1 MKFKRSSGI
10 LLHISSLPGKYGIG
24 TFGTEAYEFVDFLIS
39 SRQRIW
45 QLLPLGHT
53 GYGDS
58 PYQCYSAFAG
68 NPLLIDL
75 EILVKQKYLTEA
87 ELETTLTFSESEVE
101 YDKVH
106 AHKTPLLEKAAERFK
121 THASRVE
128 RVKYESFCEQNE
140 YWLNDYTIFIAL
152 KQKHDGKPWWEWDEK
167 YRFWEKEKKDEIE
180 SGLNDSIFRN
190 KVIQFFFYSQW
201 VDLKSYANRNG
212 IQIIGDIPLYIAHD
226 SADAWRHHKNFWFD
240 EQRNPVRVAGVPPD
254 YFSETGQLWGNPLYN
269 WEYLEENRFEWWI
282 ERIKASFK
290 LFDILRIDH
299 FRGLAAYWAV
309 PFGEKTAVKGDWL
322 VAPGKSLLDTIYYEL
337 GELPIIAED
346 LGVITPDVEELRDG
360 FNFPGMKILQFAFD
374 TAEENEFR
382 PHTYPQNCVVY
393 TGTHDNNTTKGW
405 YRESSEADKQMV
417 SDYFNPDE
425 NNISWSFIKLAMASV
440 ADMAIFPIQD
450 LLDLDESARM
460 NIPSVPSGQWKFRF
474 KSGSLN
480 DELIDKLVRFTKLY
494 GRI

>member
-45 QLLPLGHT
+45 QILPLGHT

-322 VAPGKSLLDTIYYEL
+322 VAPGKSLLDTIHCEL

-346 LGVITPDVEELRDG
+346 LGVITSDVEELRDG

-405 YRESSEADKQMV
+405 YRESSDADKQMV

-474 KSGSLN
+474 KPGSLN